1 MRTDETPA
9 HQVHEDESEGV
20 SSKIFELPLL
30 VGYKNYVTW
39 LRHRLDQ
46 DTIPMAYGKRAN
58 AKRTSE
64 KNSSNKDPTIEMVL
78 SAAKRSDRATSF
90 DIRPTK
96 KRRGASFDFRPTRK
110 LATTSFDIRPTKK
123 RSLKNDRSDCLNL
136 YKDGRLDTKVMDLID
151 SGKCN
156 NELGPLGYILQHP
169 KTQELRTGQEKPNH
183 DKIRRDVKQN
193 DALEEDKSFNKVT
206 RRGDEVVGPPEKIGL
221 TQFRFRRGDE
231 AVGPPEN
238 IDLTQF
244 RF

>member
-1 MRTDETPA
+1 MGTDERPS
-9 HQVHEDESEGV
+9 HQLHEDEPEGI

-58 AKRTSE
+58 AKRTPE
-64 KNSSNKDPTIEMVL
+64 KNSSNKDPTKEMVL

-96 KRRGASFDFRPTRK
+96 KRRATSFDFRPTRNI
-110 LATTSFDIRPTKK
+110 ATTSFDIRPTKK
-123 RSLKNDRSDCLNL
+123 RSLKNDRSDCLKL
-136 YKDGRLDTKVMDLID
+136 FKGGRLDTNVMDLID

-156 NELGPLGYILQHP
+156 NELGPLGYIFQHP
-169 KTQELRTGQEKPNH
+169 KTQELRMGQESPNH
-183 DKIRRDVKQN
+183 VKIRRDVVQN
-193 DALEEDKSFNKVT
+193 YALEEDKFFNKVT
-206 RRGDEVVGPPEKIGL
+206 RRGDEVVGPPENIGL
-221 TQFRFRRGDE
+221 TQFRFRRDDE
-231 AVGPPEN
+231 VVGPPEN

>member
-1 MRTDETPA
+1 MRTDESPS
-9 HQVHEDESEGV
+9 HQLHEDESEGV

-64 KNSSNKDPTIEMVL
+64 KNRSNKDPTIEMVL
-78 SAAKRSDRATSF
+78 SAAKRSDRTTSF

-96 KRRGASFDFRPTRK
+96 KRRAASFDFRPTRK

-123 RSLKNDRSDCLNL
+123 RSLKNDHSDCLKIF
-136 YKDGRLDTKVMDLID
+136 KDGRLDTKVMDLID

-156 NELGPLGYILQHP
+156 SELGPLGYIFQHP
-169 KTQELRTGQEKPNH
+169 KTQELRMGQENPNH
-183 DKIRRDVKQN
+183 DKIRSGVTQN
-193 DALEEDKSFNKVT
+193 DALEEDKFFGKVA
-206 RRGDEVVGPPEKIGL
+206 RRGDEVVGPPE
-221 TQFRFRRGDE
+221 E
-231 AVGPPEN
+231 